1 MLEITR
7 ILQDVQA
14 RRPGAPEQLAA
25 ALYDELRAVAR
36 RDLAGERAGHTLQ
49 PTALVNEAWLRLF
62 TGQDDAFQNRA
73 HFFAAAATAIRRVLA
88 DHARRRQAE
97 KRGGG
102 RARVSLED
110 ADVGAPV
117 RSEDVLALDEALERL
132 ARFAPIQA
140 QIVEMRFFGGMT
152 TPELARALEISES
165 TVERHWRLAR
175 AWLRSEL
182 DGAEPDGAPRD
193 GTEPGGTGT

>member
-1 MLEITR
+1 MLDITR
-7 ILQDVQA
+7 ILQDAKAGQA
-14 RRPGAPEQLAA
+14 GAAEQLAT
-25 ALYDELRAVAR
+25 ALYDELRILAR

-62 TGQDDAFQNRA
+62 TGEQPSFENRA

-97 KRGGG
+97 KRGGDRG
-102 RARVSLED
+102 RVPLEEV
-110 ADVGAPV
+110 DVAGPI

-132 ARFAPIQA
+132 AAFAPLQA
-140 QIVEMRFFGGMT
+140 RIIEMRFFAGMT
-152 TPELARALEISES
+152 TPELARALDVSES
-165 TVERHWRLAR
+165 TIERHWRLAR

-182 DGAEPDGAPRD
+182 EATDGS
-193 GTEPGGTGT
+193 

>member
-1 MLEITR
+1 MIEITR

-14 RRPGAPEQLAA
+14 RRPGAPELLAA

-62 TGQDDAFQNRA
+62 TGQDGAFENRA
-73 HFFAAAATAIRRVLA
+73 HFFAAASTAIRRVLA
-88 DHARRRQAE
+88 DHARRRQAD

-102 RARVSLED
+102 NRRVPLED
-110 ADVGAPV
+110 IEAGEPV

-132 ARFAPIQA
+132 AGFAPVQA
-140 QIVEMRFFGGMT
+140 RIVEMRFFGGMT
-152 TPELARALEISES
+152 TPELARALDLSES
-165 TVERHWRLAR
+165 TIERHWRLAR

-182 DGAEPDGAPRD
+182 GDRARNRGDGS
-193 GTEPGGTGT
+193 